1 MISFTDYL
9 RIALCQSPTYV
20 FLQEIG
26 FWFQV
31 RISQLIYVFSALYIV
46 CAFFMD
52 LLIIGDPEE
61 CFGIASHSLEEASI
75 KGSKS
80 IYQFRID
87 QMRKI
92 AGSMER
98 YIHEYPREILQVLF
112 DEYLAL
118 IHQLEI
124 TRDRVH

>member
-1 MISFTDYL
+1 
-9 RIALCQSPTYV
+9 
-20 FLQEIG
+20 
-26 FWFQV
+26 
-31 RISQLIYVFSALYIV
+31 
-46 CAFFMD
+46 MD
-52 LLIIGDPEE
+52 LIIIGDAQE
-61 CFGIASHSLEEASI
+61 CFLIASHSLEEASI
-75 KGSKS
+75 KGSKA

-98 YIHEYPREILQVLF
+98 YLAKYPREILQVLF

-124 TRDRVH
+124 IRDRVH